1 MVGGSAHVL
10 LGDDLSSYANTQ
22 VRRLTTTYY
31 SRSRGFGV
39 SGFKETYNVSLK
51 ISYLASGLA
60 KFSYLHSDADLH
72 L

>member
-1 MVGGSAHVL
+1 MLTPKSGGSQQHTTQGP
-10 LGDDLSSYANTQ
+10 GDL
-22 VRRLTTTYY
+22 
-31 SRSRGFGV
+31 GV
-39 SGFKETYNVSLK
+39 SGFKETYSVSLK